1 MEPTMTPRST
11 RTACISATRGLTLID
26 LLCVLAVTA
35 VLMGGA
41 LPGWRA
47 FQQAQVLRGVTET
60 VETDVQYARTVAM
73 TTDRTVRLSVQRHP
87 DGGSCTLVH
96 LGSASACTCS
106 DDSGRASCGAG
117 GELLRVSV
125 HKMAQGAA
133 LTSLGKSLV
142 FDAGKGTV
150 SPTATLL
157 VQDGDGRVVR
167 QIINIMGRV
176 RNCSPDGLAGF
187 PACA

>member
-1 MEPTMTPRST
+1 MTTRPAWTARNST
-11 RTACISATRGLTLID
+11 NRGLTLID
-26 LLCVLAVTA
+26 MLCALAVTA

-41 LPGWRA
+41 LPAWRG

-60 VETDVQYARTVAM
+60 VQTDVQYARTVAM
-73 TTDRTVRLSVQRHP
+73 TTDRTVRLSVHSYP

-96 LGSASACTCS
+96 LGSAAACTCS
-106 DDSGRASCGAG
+106 DSVGQASCTAG

-125 HKMAQGAA
+125 QKAAQGAS
-133 LTSLGKSLV
+133 LTSVGKTLI

-157 VQDGDGRVVR
+157 VQDRDGRVVR
-167 QIINIMGRV
+167 QIINILGRV
-176 RNCSPDGLAGF
+176 RNCSPDGVVGF
-187 PACA
+187 AACA